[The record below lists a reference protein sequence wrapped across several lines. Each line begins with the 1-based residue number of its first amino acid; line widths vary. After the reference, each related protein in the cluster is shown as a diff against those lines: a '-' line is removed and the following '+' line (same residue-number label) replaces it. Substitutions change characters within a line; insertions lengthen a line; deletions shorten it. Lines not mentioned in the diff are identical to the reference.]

1 MSKKCYDINFYEL
14 TDKKQNTRDMVE
26 YMINRTMSMF
36 KWDNLPDTINQRTLE
51 LYLQTHGFVLLT
63 YHEEQPYIYY
73 GGLGGEPDVYYRPTI
88 ATIANPAQNFTAQLT
103 IGWDKGDTE
112 CECVIGL
119 NDILLKGLLPLHQ
132 KYASEMAENEL
143 SMWLSNVLARMPWL
157 LSAQDDKTQKS
168 AEEFLKNIFEGKLG
182 VVTDSAFLDGIKEHV
197 LSNSNHQI
205 LASLIQL
212 NQYYK
217 ASWYNELGL
226 NAMQNG
232 MKKEAISDSEE
243 QMNQDILKPFITT
256 MLECRKDFC
265 ERVNE
270 RFGLDISVDLDSSWL
285 DNEEELELMQEQ
297 EESEV
302 LDDDSELR
310 GTGDSDSSSES
321 DSDTV
326 SDNDNTDLDSDSDN
340 RVEEIIEE
348 SVQELKEAVED
359 ILNGEESETDI
370 QIEEEEKDE

>member
-14 TDKKQNTRDMVE
+14 KDKEQNTRDMVE

-36 KWDNLPDTINQRTLE
+36 KWENLPTTINQRTLE
-51 LYLQTHGFVLLT
+51 LYLQTQGFVLLA
-63 YHEEQPYIYY
+63 YHEEKPYIYY
-73 GGLGGEPDVYYRPTI
+73 GGLGGKPDVYYRPTI
-88 ATIANPAQNFTAQLT
+88 ATIVNPAQNFSAQLK

-119 NDILLKGLLPLHQ
+119 NDTLLKGLLPLNQ
-132 KYASEMAENEL
+132 KHASEMAENEL
-143 SMWLSNVLARMPWL
+143 SMWLSNILVRMPWL
-157 LSAQDDKTQKS
+157 LSAQDEKTKKS

-182 VVTDSAFLDGIKEHV
+182 VVTDSAFLEGIKEHV
-197 LSNSNHQI
+197 LSNSNHMI

-302 LDDDSELR
+302 LEDDIRESDDSD
-310 GTGDSDSSSES
+310 TNSES
-321 DSDTV
+321 DSGTDD
-326 SDNDNTDLDSDSDN
+326 SGDNSDSNSGSDST
-340 RVEEIIEE
+340 VEEIIEDT
-348 SVQELKEAVED
+348 VQELKETVED

-370 QIEEEEKDE
+370 QVEEEEKDE